1 MASSREV
8 LEKVSV
14 AFAQEFHIP
23 YPSVS
28 DPSGQIRDGLGFI
41 GQPYTIFFGAAGSR
55 TSHVVGTA
63 RPAHPVD
70 EHRRLLSMSTS
81 LSATGSG

>member
-41 GQPYTIFFGAAGSR
+41 GQPYTIFLRGRIENKSR
-55 TSHVVGTA
+55 C
-63 RPAHPVD
+63 RD
-70 EHRRLLSMSTS
+70 RSTS
-81 LSATGSG
+81 TSC